1 MGSENCLRGV
11 LISLVVLLIMMV
23 LGLTIGNATD
33 ILLLL
38 ITSLIVIFV
47 AFIIWKILKNAI
59 K

>member
-47 AFIIWKILKNAI
+47 AFILWKILKNAI